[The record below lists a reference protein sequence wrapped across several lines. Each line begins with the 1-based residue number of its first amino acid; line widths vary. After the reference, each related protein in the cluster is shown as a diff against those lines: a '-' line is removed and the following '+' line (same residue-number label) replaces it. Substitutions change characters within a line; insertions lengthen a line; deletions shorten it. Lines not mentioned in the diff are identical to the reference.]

1 MLLLDNY
8 FDELKIRIWHK
19 GEKKLMYFNNPTL
32 INGDTL
38 QGGLLFKNYD
48 YKIQNVE
55 ECKPNDFIIMF
66 FTGMYDKHKK
76 PIYEGDILKD
86 KSGHIRICVKED
98 GAYKFPALKE
108 SRYFHY
114 PIKNKRPDRRNGLL
128 AFLTFQDHLSRKD
141 KAELEV
147 IGNIYENSEVIPA

>member
-48 YKIQNVE
+48 HKIQNVE
-55 ECKPNDFIIMF
+55 ECRPNDFIIMF
-66 FTGMYDKHKK
+66 SSGKNDKDGK
-76 PIYEGDILKD
+76 PIYSGDIVKLSNDKIGFVVYEYQTYTIHFSKKD
-86 KSGHIRICVKED
+86 KLRRWPL
-98 GAYKFPALKE
+98 GAYE
-108 SRYFHY
+108 
-114 PIKNKRPDRRNGLL
+114 DEE
-128 AFLTFQDHLSRKD
+128 LTI
-141 KAELEV
+141 V
-147 IGNIYENSEVIPA
+147 GNIYENSEVIPA